1 MGKRVGAQV
10 GETMGQTDD
19 VKNHGPS
26 QRLEAVVA
34 LLTPPARREEVLGDL
49 HERYAS
55 ITQYLADTLRTV
67 PLVVLSQIR
76 RTTDPGLLLLEAL
89 ALYFSYFAGGI
100 ATHAQLGILAATLPV
115 IGGLLSL
122 AIVDAYMEKSPRRA
136 FLGASFAA
144 IGYALVEAAI
154 PVFYSGFERSP
165 WIYLRSGVVA
175 VIVLS
180 SLRLVYSNG
189 EDSAA
194 LAGTAAGHQG
204 STPATAN
211 VKRALWD
218 YLIAAFAFLAFAA
231 IFEESQNRAFRMGAT
246 LILFLGLRRL
256 LNNIRARSNAKP
268 TKLGE

>member
-1 MGKRVGAQV
+1 
-10 GETMGQTDD
+10 MGQTDD
-19 VKNHGPS
+19 VTKHGPS

-89 ALYFSYFAGGI
+89 ALYFSYFAGG
-100 ATHAQLGILAATLPV
+100 AQSSSLMAHAQPGILAATLPV

-122 AIVDAYMEKSPRRA
+122 SVVDAYMEKSPRRA

-189 EDSAA
+189 EDSTA
-194 LAGTAAGHQG
+194 LAGTAARHQG

-211 VKRALWD
+211 LKRALWD
-218 YLIAAFAFLAFAA
+218 YLIAAFTFLAFAA
-231 IFEESQNRAFRMGAT
+231 IFAESQNRAVRMGAT

-256 LNNIRARSNAKP
+256 LNNVRARSNAKP